1 MAPEPVP
8 TASADDRRQP
18 SLLSNG
24 RAVTLATLASASS
37 SPRSHL
43 AIASSTGSARFTEA
57 ITRLH
62 ASTSTADR
70 EALPVGSAH
79 GR

>member
-8 TASADDRRQP
+8 TTSADADDRLQP
-18 SLLSNG
+18 SLLPNG
-24 RAVTLATLASASS
+24 KAVTL
-37 SPRSHL
+37 
-43 AIASSTGSARFTEA
+43 ASSTGSARFTET
-57 ITRLH
+57 ITRPH